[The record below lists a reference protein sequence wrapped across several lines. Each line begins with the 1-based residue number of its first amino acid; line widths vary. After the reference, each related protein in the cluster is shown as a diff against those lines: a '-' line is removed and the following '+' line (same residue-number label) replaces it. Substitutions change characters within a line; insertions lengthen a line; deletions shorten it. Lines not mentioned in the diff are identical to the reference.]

1 MKNLKLNYPLK
12 LFLLATVISLLPVT
26 LGVSPL
32 DYKGASLEAAEDD
45 QKKKKKR
52 RRTKLPS
59 KKMQRILQGLV
70 PFIEN
75 EQWEEALLTL
85 EPVAAVDS
93 KFTSTDRAKMFY
105 YRGYI
110 YFSQEKYGLAERA
123 YKNLIAEEDSSDQE
137 RQGALY
143 SLSQLRYIAEDYK
156 GSISYLLEWLDNEE
170 EPSSDGYGL
179 LAQAYYQVED
189 FQKSVESID
198 TAIEIQES
206 RDIPIKVAVLDA
218 EGNETG
224 EMIETGETR
233 KGVAKENHY
242 LLKMALYSELKKD
255 LEVLPI
261 YEILVQYYPKKRYWT
276 NLSGLYGQ
284 RDRQMDQMGA
294 LEAAYD
300 DNLLD
305 KQREFTAL
313 SQLLFMFENPRK
325 AAKVIE
331 EGLNRGIVKKEEK
344 TLKAAAQYWHAAKEL
359 ERAKPYYLQ
368 AATKSKEGEL
378 FIFLGQVHFS
388 LDEFDKAEKAIE
400 DGLNKGKL
408 KDEAAAYMLLGQ
420 INFENQN
427 WESAIESFRKCID
440 VAERQFD
447 DKKEKQKEKK
457 KRVQDQARKWVTY
470 TEGEEE
476 RVEALKLK
484 RKALGV

>member
-1 MKNLKLNYPLK
+1 MIRLSYPLK
-12 LFLLATVISLLPVT
+12 IFLIATVISLLPVT

-32 DYKGASLEAAEDD
+32 DYKGSSLEAADEEK
-45 QKKKKKR
+45 KKKKKR

-59 KKMQRILQGLV
+59 KKMQRILQTLTPLV
-70 PFIEN
+70 EA
-75 EQWEEALLTL
+75 EQWQEALLALT
-85 EPVAAVDS
+85 PVADVNS
-93 KFTSTDRAKMFY
+93 KFTSTDRSKMY
-105 YRGYI
+105 YYQGYI
-110 YFSQEKYGLAERA
+110 YFSQEKYSLAEQA
-123 YKNLIAEEDSSDQE
+123 YKNLMAEPDSTDQE
-137 RQGALY
+137 RQN
-143 SLSQLRYIAEDYK
+143 SLFSLAQLSYIDEDYK
-156 GSISYLLEWLDNEE
+156 QAINYLQEWVQGEE
-170 EPSSDGYGL
+170 EPGADAYGL
-179 LAQAYYQVED
+179 IAQAYYQIEN
-189 FQKSVESID
+189 FQESVKAID
-198 TAIEIQES
+198 TAINISES
-206 RDIPIKVAVLDA
+206 RDIAIKVAVLDA

-261 YEILVQYYPKKRYWT
+261 YEVLVQHYPKKRYWT

-284 RDRQMDQMGA
+284 KDRQLDQMAA

-300 DNLLD
+300 DRLLD

-325 AAKVIE
+325 AARVIE
-331 EGLNRGIVKKEEK
+331 DGINQGVVKKEEK
-344 TLKAAAQYWHAAKEL
+344 TLKAAAQYWHASKEL
-359 ERAKPYYLQ
+359 ERAKPYYKQ
-368 AATKSKEGEL
+368 AAQKAKEGEIY
-378 FIFLGQVHFS
+378 IFLGQVHFS
-388 LDEFDKAEKAIE
+388 LDEFNEAENAIKLGIE
-400 DGLNKGKL
+400 KGKL

-420 INFENQN
+420 INFENQR
-427 WESAIESFRKCID
+427 WEPAIDAFRKCID
-440 VAERQFD
+440 VAEKQFD
-447 DKKEKQKEKK
+447 DKKKKQKEKK

>member
-1 MKNLKLNYPLK
+1 MKKLKLNYPLK
-12 LFLLATVISLLPVT
+12 IFLIATVISLLPVT

-45 QKKKKKR
+45 KKKKKKR

-137 RQGALY
+137 RQGAIY

-156 GSISYLLEWLDNEE
+156 GSINYLLEWLDNEE

-179 LAQAYYQVED
+179 LAQAYYQVEN
-189 FQKSVESID
+189 FQKSVEAID

-233 KGVAKENHY
+233 KGVC
-242 LLKMALYSELKKD
+242 LLYTS
-255 LEVLPI
+255 PS
-261 YEILVQYYPKKRYWT
+261 P
-276 NLSGLYGQ
+276 
-284 RDRQMDQMGA
+284 RD
-294 LEAAYD
+294 
-300 DNLLD
+300 
-305 KQREFTAL
+305 
-313 SQLLFMFENPRK
+313 
-325 AAKVIE
+325 
-331 EGLNRGIVKKEEK
+331 
-344 TLKAAAQYWHAAKEL
+344 
-359 ERAKPYYLQ
+359 
-368 AATKSKEGEL
+368 
-378 FIFLGQVHFS
+378 
-388 LDEFDKAEKAIE
+388 
-400 DGLNKGKL
+400 
-408 KDEAAAYMLLGQ
+408 
-420 INFENQN
+420 
-427 WESAIESFRKCID
+427 
-440 VAERQFD
+440 
-447 DKKEKQKEKK
+447 
-457 KRVQDQARKWVTY
+457 
-470 TEGEEE
+470 
-476 RVEALKLK
+476 
-484 RKALGV
+484 

>member
-1 MKNLKLNYPLK
+1 MKRLKLNYPLK
-12 LFLLATVISLLPVT
+12 IFLIATVISLLPVT

-32 DYKGASLEAAEDD
+32 DYKGASLEAADD
-45 QKKKKKR
+45 DTKKKKKR

-59 KKMQRILQGLV
+59 KKMQRILQGIV
-70 PFIEN
+70 PLIEN
-75 EQWEEALLTL
+75 EQWDEALLAL
-85 EPVAAVDS
+85 EPVAVVDS
-93 KFTSTDRAKMFY
+93 KFTSTDRSKMYY

-110 YFSQEKYGLAERA
+110 YFSKEDYSLAERA

-137 RQGALY
+137 RQGAIY

-170 EPSSDGYGL
+170 EPSSDGDGL
-179 LAQAYYQVED
+179 LAQAYYQVEN
-189 FQKSVESID
+189 FQKSVEAID

-206 RDIPIKVAVLDA
+206 RDIPIKVAVLDD

-331 EGLNRGIVKKEEK
+331 DGLNRGIVKKEEK

-359 ERAKPYYLQ
+359 EKQNPIIYRRQQNLRRA
-368 AATKSKEGEL
+368 SC
-378 FIFLGQVHFS
+378 S
-388 LDEFDKAEKAIE
+388 
-400 DGLNKGKL
+400 
-408 KDEAAAYMLLGQ
+408 
-420 INFENQN
+420 
-427 WESAIESFRKCID
+427 SF
-440 VAERQFD
+440 
-447 DKKEKQKEKK
+447 
-457 KRVQDQARKWVTY
+457 
-470 TEGEEE
+470 
-476 RVEALKLK
+476 
-484 RKALGV
+484 

>member
-1 MKNLKLNYPLK
+1 MIRLSYPLK
-12 LFLLATVISLLPVT
+12 IFLIATVISLLPVT

-32 DYKGASLEAAEDD
+32 DYKGSSLEAAEEEK
-45 QKKKKKR
+45 KKKKKR

-59 KKMQRILQGLV
+59 KKMQRILQALAPLV
-70 PFIEN
+70 EA
-75 EQWEEALLTL
+75 EQWQEALLALT
-85 EPVAAVDS
+85 PVADVNS
-93 KFTSTDRAKMFY
+93 KFTSTDRSKMY
-105 YRGYI
+105 YYQGYI
-110 YFSQEKYGLAERA
+110 YFSQEKYSLAEQA
-123 YKNLIAEEDSSDQE
+123 YKNLMAEPDSTDQE
-137 RQGALY
+137 RQN
-143 SLSQLRYIAEDYK
+143 SLFSLAQLSYIDEDYK
-156 GSISYLLEWLDNEE
+156 QAINYLQEWVEAEE
-170 EPSSDGYGL
+170 EPGADAYGL
-179 LAQAYYQVED
+179 IAQAYYQIEN
-189 FQKSVESID
+189 FQESIKAID
-198 TAIEIQES
+198 TAINISES
-206 RDIPIKVAVLDA
+206 RDIAIKVAVLDA

-261 YEILVQYYPKKRYWT
+261 YEILVQHYPKKRYWT

-284 RDRQMDQMGA
+284 KDRQLDQMGA

-300 DNLLD
+300 DRLLD

-325 AAKVIE
+325 AARVIE
-331 EGLNRGIVKKEEK
+331 DGLNQGVVKKEEK
-344 TLKAAAQYWHAAKEL
+344 TLKAAAQYWHASKEL
-359 ERAKPYYLQ
+359 ERAKPYYEQ
-368 AATKSKEGEL
+368 AAQKSKEGEIY
-378 FIFLGQVHFS
+378 IFLGQVHFS
-388 LDEFDKAEKAIE
+388 LDEFDEAEEAIRL
-400 DGLNKGKL
+400 GIKKGKL

-420 INFENQN
+420 INFENQK
-427 WESAIESFRKCID
+427 WEPAIESFRKCID
-440 VAERQFD
+440 VAEDQFD
-447 DKKEKQKEKK
+447 DKKKKQKDKK